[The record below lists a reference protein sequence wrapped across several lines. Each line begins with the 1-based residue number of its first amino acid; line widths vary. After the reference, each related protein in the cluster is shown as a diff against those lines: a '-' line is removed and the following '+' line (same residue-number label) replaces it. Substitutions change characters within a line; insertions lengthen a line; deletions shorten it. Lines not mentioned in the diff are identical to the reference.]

1 MFKFCY
7 TVSNGQWTKLHGISS
22 TFRVLAGEG
31 AYCVGHITGTTAC
44 YSCRRYL
51 ILPAFLPKY
60 SWFLPFPFVISFL
73 FRQPYSMHWVYT
85 LVILEF

>member
-51 ILPAFLPKY
+51 
-60 SWFLPFPFVISFL
+60 
-73 FRQPYSMHWVYT
+73 
-85 LVILEF
+85 